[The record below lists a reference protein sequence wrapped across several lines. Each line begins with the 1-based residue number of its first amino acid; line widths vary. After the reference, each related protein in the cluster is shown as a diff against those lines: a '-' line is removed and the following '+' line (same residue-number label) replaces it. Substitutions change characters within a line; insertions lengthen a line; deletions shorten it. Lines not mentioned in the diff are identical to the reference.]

1 MRCPRSR
8 SAITRKVRPPA
19 EREALGKSEGDF
31 VTTWMKNLDWSIVL
45 CAEVVWVRRGRTRE
59 TRELAFDEAEAV
71 CSVRTVVLWAMHALW
86 SLSVG
91 CLRAGKVVVFHEEE
105 DAVGGEDRGNGGERT
120 RAEAWKKMR
129 MPCLR
134 SYHRRENMI
143 CSGGGERCRWI

>member
-91 CLRAGKVVVFHEEE
+91 CLRAGKVVVFMK
-105 DAVGGEDRGNGGERT
+105 R
-120 RAEAWKKMR
+120 KMR
-129 MPCLR
+129 LAVRIEEMVESVLEQRCG
-134 SYHRRENMI
+134 RR
-143 CSGGGERCRWI
+143 